1 MNTDECAPADRLL
14 LVVDAIAELGKLTL
28 LEEEKTTD
36 LANFTEAT
44 RPEANYTSA
53 INTDT

>member
-1 MNTDECAPADRLL
+1 MTNDGSGLSKPLL
-14 LVVDAIAELGKLTL
+14 IVVDALAELGKLIL
-28 LEEEKTTD
+28 LEEHKTTD

-44 RPEANYTSA
+44 RPDANNTSA